1 MLPGM
6 GHVSITGLRL
16 RSVFYAPVFWLN
28 AMPSYRAA
36 ERAAGALSVE
46 AWQMDGVHYTL
57 TFWESF
63 AQMRAY
69 VRSPVHSRAVR
80 VLDKIATGQTYGYAA
95 DTLPSRVEAQYVLAE
110 KGRSYG

>member
-1 MLPGM
+1 MLRGM

-16 RSVFYAPVFWLN
+16 RSVFHAPLFWLH

-46 AWQMDGVHYTL
+46 AWQAGGVQYTL

-69 VRSPVHSRAVR
+69 VRSPVHAKAVR
-80 VLDKIATGQTYGYAA
+80 VFDKIATGETYGCAA
-95 DTLPSRVEAQYVLAE
+95 DTLPSRVEAQRVLAE